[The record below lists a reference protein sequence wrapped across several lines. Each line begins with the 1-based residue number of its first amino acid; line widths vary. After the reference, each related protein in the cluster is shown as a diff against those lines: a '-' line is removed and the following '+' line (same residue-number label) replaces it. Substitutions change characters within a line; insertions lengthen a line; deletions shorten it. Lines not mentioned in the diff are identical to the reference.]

1 MLYSLASFEMTST
14 PIVYRLCSTALL
26 ICCFAVSGITQERG
40 WASLPN
46 YEIPNSI
53 VKGLP
58 NQFSDVET
66 IDDLVLSCSNTTDF
80 GAFSRHDRYYLVNA
94 SLDSVWRKHLG
105 SDMKSAWSGK
115 AINYGFAYSRESNEI
130 YAGDM
135 DAVVKLEVGLGLFLE
150 LNIAK
155 FHKIPVAF
163 EVSCVDSKSKVI
175 QLTYLKRNKS
185 IGRQTIIFTN
195 YGKNKT
201 LVLHQTYF
209 KSDKKFRDRFLYAP
223 FHTNLIDQYHSA
235 VLQEL
240 AAFKA
245 ISERK
250 MKKKCAACKVKLFQ
264 EVKKLE
270 TTED

>member
-1 MLYSLASFEMTST
+1 MFDFS
-14 PIVYRLCSTALL
+14 PPNNLCSTILL
-26 ICCFAVSGITQERG
+26 ICTLALSGFAQDIG
-40 WASLPN
+40 WESLSN
-46 YEIPNSI
+46 YEFPNSI
-53 VKGLP
+53 DKGLP
-58 NQFSDVET
+58 NQFSDVEA
-66 IDDLVLSCSNTTDF
+66 IDDLALSCSNTTDF

-94 SLDSVWRKHLG
+94 SLDSVWNKHIG

-130 YAGDM
+130 FAGDV
-135 DAVVKLEVGLGLFLE
+135 DSVVKLEVGLGLFLE

-163 EVSCVDSKSKVI
+163 EVSHVDNENKII

-185 IGRQTIIFTN
+185 IGRQTIIFTS

-201 LVLHQTYF
+201 LILHQTYY
-209 KSDKKFRDRFLYAP
+209 KSDKKFRDKFLYAP
-223 FHTNLIDQYHSA
+223 FHTNFIDQYHST

-240 AAFKA
+240 AAIRA

-250 MKKKCAACKVKLFQ
+250 MKNKCAACRVKLFQ

-270 TTED
+270 TKRNKT